1 MAGPAG
7 RADGG
12 GMTTTVPTGSVVV
25 GVDGSESA
33 AHALTWAADQ
43 AAAEQRPLV
52 LVHAG
57 PSPAPAGT
65 GWMEAAGVDHHQV
78 VTLLKDDARVLLNR
92 ADSPVRVRHPELEIH
107 HVVRLGDPRQ
117 ILLEAATEAH
127 LLVVGTRG
135 LGPVRHLLL
144 GSVSSALVKHGSC
157 PVVVVRPEPD
167 APPVEPGHGGVLA
180 GVAGEPGDAAVLEL
194 AFGIAES
201 RGLPLRVFHCFWDA
215 VKIAEG
221 ARDVAPGEA
230 GLDDEWLVL
239 DRATRPHAEAHP
251 EVEVH
256 PQLTRGMVDER
267 LIRASHHASLVVI
280 GHRRKPF
287 LNELVY
293 GSVAP
298 VVVER
303 SACTVAVVPL
313 GS

>member
-1 MAGPAG
+1 MTSIVP
-7 RADGG
+7 GG
-12 GMTTTVPTGSVVV
+12 AVVV

-33 AHALTWAADQ
+33 THALAWAAEQ

-57 PSPAPAGT
+57 PGAAPGGP
-65 GWMEAAGVDHHQV
+65 GWMEASGLDHHRL
-78 VTLLKDDARVLLNR
+78 TLLLKDDARALLDHED
-92 ADSPVRVRHPELEIH
+92 APVRARHPDLDIH

-117 ILLEAATEAH
+117 VLLEATTDAH

-144 GSVSSALVKHGSC
+144 GSVSSALVKHATC
-157 PVVVVRPEPD
+157 PVVVVRPEPET
-167 APPVEPGHGGVLA
+167 AAEPGHGGVLA
-180 GVAGEPGDAAVLEL
+180 GVAGDAGDAAVLEL

-201 RGLPLRVFHCFWDA
+201 RRLPLRVFHCFWDA

-221 ARDVAPGEA
+221 ALDVAPGET

-239 DRATRPHAEAHP
+239 DQATREPIAAHP

-256 PQLTRGMVDER
+256 LQLTRGMVDER
-267 LIRASHHASLVVI
+267 LIRASRQAALVVI

-287 LNELVY
+287 FNELVY
-293 GSVAP
+293 GSIAP

-303 SACTVAVVPL
+303 AGCAVAVVPL

>member
-1 MAGPAG
+1 
-7 RADGG
+7 
-12 GMTTTVPTGSVVV
+12 MTSIVPGGSVVV

-33 AHALTWAADQ
+33 SHALAWAAEQ

-57 PSPAPAGT
+57 AGAAPGGP
-65 GWMEAAGVDHHQV
+65 GWLEANGLDHHRL
-78 VTLLKDDARVLLNR
+78 TLLLKDDARLLLDR
-92 ADSPVRVRHPELEIH
+92 AAAPLRARHPELDVH
-107 HVVRLGDPRQ
+107 HLIRLGDPRQ
-117 ILLEAATEAH
+117 VLLEAAADAH

-144 GSVSSALVKHGSC
+144 GSVSSAMVKHATC
-157 PVVVVRPEPD
+157 PVVVVRAAVEE
-167 APPVEPGHGGVLA
+167 AAEPGHGGVLA
-180 GVAGEPGDAAVLEL
+180 GVAGDAGDAAVLEL

-201 RGLPLRVFHCFWDA
+201 RRLPLRVFHCFWDA

-221 ARDVAPGEA
+221 ARDVAPGEP

-239 DRATRPHAEAHP
+239 DRATREPIASHP

-256 PQLTRGMVDER
+256 LQLARGMVDER
-267 LIRASHHASLVVI
+267 LIRASRQASLVVL

-293 GSVAP
+293 GSIAP

-303 SACTVAVVPL
+303 AACTVVVVPL
-313 GS
+313 GG

>member
-1 MAGPAG
+1 MTSIVP
-7 RADGG
+7 GG
-12 GMTTTVPTGSVVV
+12 AVVV

-33 AHALTWAADQ
+33 NHAVTWAADQ
-43 AAAEQRPLV
+43 AAADRCPLV

-57 PSPAPAGT
+57 PGAAPGGP
-65 GWMEAAGVDHHQV
+65 GWMEASGLDHHRL
-78 VTLLKDDARVLLNR
+78 TLLLKEDARALLDLAGAPAR
-92 ADSPVRVRHPELEIH
+92 ARHPELEIH
-107 HVVRLGDPRQ
+107 QVIRLGDPRQ
-117 ILLEAATEAH
+117 VLLEAAEGAR

-144 GSVSSALVKHGSC
+144 GSVSSAMVKHATC
-157 PVVVVRPEPD
+157 PVVVVRPETET
-167 APPVEPGHGGVLA
+167 AAEPGHGGVLA
-180 GVAGEPGDAAVLEL
+180 GVAGDAGDAAVLEL
-194 AFGIAES
+194 AFAIAAS
-201 RGLPLRVFHCFWDA
+201 RRLPLRVFHCFWDA

-221 ARDVAPGEA
+221 ARDVAPDES

-239 DRATRPHAEAHP
+239 DRATRDPIAAHP

-256 PQLTRGMVDER
+256 LQLTRGMVDER
-267 LIRASHHASLVVI
+267 LIRASRRAALVVL

-303 SACTVAVVPL
+303 AACTVAVVPL
-313 GS
+313 GG